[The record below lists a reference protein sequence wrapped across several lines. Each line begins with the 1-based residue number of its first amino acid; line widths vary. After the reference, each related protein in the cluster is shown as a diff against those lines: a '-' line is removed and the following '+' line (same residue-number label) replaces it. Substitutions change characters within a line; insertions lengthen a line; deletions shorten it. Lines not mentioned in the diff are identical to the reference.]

1 MKYLGL
7 LLIPSTLN
15 QNSLGRRCHH
25 LLELLFILTTNVK
38 LDALKIIKN
47 SD

>member
-7 LLIPSTLN
+7 LLILSTLN

-25 LLELLFILTTNVK
+25 LLELLLTTNVK
-38 LDALKIIKN
+38 LDALKIIQN